1 MGIACCTFGRVQ
13 RRRFWSNHVQFNIY
27 LQAGS
32 FGYLNT
38 VYSTYFGYTYCL
50 FYLHWINPTACVTY
64 IGYILLFILPTLDT
78 SYCLC
83 YLHWIHPTAC
93 VTYIGYILLFI
104 LPTLVRW
111 LWSLLYHKRRSEC
124 LRREDFRGPTK
135 RTPPPRWC
143 APRSRGLKSGKE
155 QRVLLGK
162 TRLILAI
169 LEISNKSRSKL
180 LRSDRE
186 HSP

>member
-50 FYLHWINPTACVTY
+50 FYLHWIN
-64 IGYILLFILPTLDT
+64 
-78 SYCLC
+78 
-83 YLHWIHPTAC
+83 PTAC

>member
-64 IGYILLFILPTLDT
+64 IGYILLFILPTL
-78 SYCLC
+78 
-83 YLHWIHPTAC
+83 
-93 VTYIGYILLFI
+93 
-104 LPTLVRW
+104 VRW
-111 LWSLLYHKRRSEC
+111 LWSLLYHKRRCEC